1 MTSKKASVFG
11 FAGALLATIAF
22 GATVYASPLL
32 EQGRDKRVVIVRH
45 EVAPAI
51 EHESHAFAPRE
62 KDAPAVRHVASKPR
76 QLHCRWSTLEHGGG
90 VVVVHGVSYD
100 TSRVQICD

>member
-11 FAGALLATIAF
+11 FVGALLATIAF

-32 EQGRDKRVVIVRH
+32 EQGRCKKVVIQRH
-45 EVAPAI
+45 EDVAAV
-51 EHESHAFAPRE
+51 EHVSHAFAPRE
-62 KDAPAVRHVASKPR
+62 KDAPVRHVARKHVMR
-76 QLHCRWSTLEHGGG
+76 CHWGTLQQGSG

-100 TSRVQICD
+100 TSRVQICE